1 MLIKD
6 LRARFRR
13 IRPRMRPVLVVI
25 GAQKAG
31 TSALYKMLCSHPK
44 AAPPMEKELSFFSRE
59 EHYAKGIGHYR
70 SLFPPVPLKS
80 FGHFTFEA
88 SPSYLFHAERAAPRI
103 ARHLPGTTC
112 LAVLRDPVH
121 RAYSAWNMCRDFQRK
136 PHPLGLPEFRSFA
149 QAVEDEIA
157 GRTADERHR
166 YLAKS
171 SYADQVSAFQ
181 HHIPH
186 GNLLVRSY
194 LRLRR
199 EPADFLH
206 DVFDHVGVQR
216 MPAATDLSQIRSN
229 VRAYPE
235 PLDPVLAHDLYRY
248 FEPEMNKLR
257 QVLGYDLEI
266 LENHG

>member
-121 RAYSAWNMCRDFQRK
+121 RAYSAWNMCRDFQRR